1 MHRHLP
7 RDKTLL
13 VRPVSGL
20 TFPQTAFPAKASG
33 KMVESLKL
41 LSRMLTVA
49 GAAQAALTLKVKVPD
64 SRLTT
69 TIESNREHL
78 TSRII
83 YNMGMDKNNSDMT
96 VANPQSLSD
105 RMDAVAVKV
114 ESLQQQIKALV
125 QEKSLMENKISD
137 AQGRIQK
144 ILNKL
149 PQSSDTRQLTLLDN
163 SAETPHE

>member
-1 MHRHLP
+1 
-7 RDKTLL
+7 
-13 VRPVSGL
+13 
-20 TFPQTAFPAKASG
+20 
-33 KMVESLKL
+33 
-41 LSRMLTVA
+41 MLTVA
-49 GAAQAALTLKVKVPD
+49 GAAQVALTFSVKVPD

-83 YNMGMDKNNSDMT
+83 YNIGMDQNNSDMNM
-96 VANPQSLSD
+96 ANPQSLSE
-105 RMDAVAVKV
+105 RMDAIAVKL
-114 ESLQQQIKALV
+114 ETLQQHIKALV
-125 QEKSLMENKISD
+125 QEKSFMENKISD

-149 PQSSDTRQLTLLDN
+149 PQATDTRQLTLLDN

>member
-1 MHRHLP
+1 
-7 RDKTLL
+7 
-13 VRPVSGL
+13 
-20 TFPQTAFPAKASG
+20 
-33 KMVESLKL
+33 
-41 LSRMLTVA
+41 MLTVA
-49 GAAQAALTLKVKVPD
+49 GAAQVALTFRVKVPD

-83 YNMGMDKNNSDMT
+83 YNMGMDKINSDMT